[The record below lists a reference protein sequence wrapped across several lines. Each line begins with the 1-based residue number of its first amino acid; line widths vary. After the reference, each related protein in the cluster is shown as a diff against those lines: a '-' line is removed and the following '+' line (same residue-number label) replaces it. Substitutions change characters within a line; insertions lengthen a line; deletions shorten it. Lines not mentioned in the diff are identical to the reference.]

1 MWKSWVG
8 ETQLSPLG
16 GCRGDLWR
24 CESVE
29 VWGWREWSCKIY
41 MFVGFQ
47 HIWRKCCLVRTFC
60 VPVCCVCKAGGD
72 LCSPSL
78 GPCMF
83 ITISAIQRVQNK
95 RDLLWC
101 TPTLQRLK
109 HIYRAKSLLHTILV
123 FSKTWSRTRYYICR
137 NPIGLEVN

>member
-1 MWKSWVG
+1 M
-8 ETQLSPLG
+8 
-16 GCRGDLWR
+16 
-24 CESVE
+24 
-29 VWGWREWSCKIY
+29 Y

-123 FSKTWSRTRYYICR
+123 FQKHEAEPGIIFAEIQLGWRLIKEFPTVLFLPRAYRCAESAFA
-137 NPIGLEVN
+137 VNA